1 MKEEKV
7 LTRSASPIQ
16 RMVEELWG
24 RIEDVTDRVYLFF
37 TEVWQYL
44 EDQKPDGDGILGMLL
59 RENKEKQKQQLV
71 DILIEEACSMCI
83 EYSYVR
89 GMDIDEG
96 QIKVVADLIMSL
108 FHPSYCKKEGDVSE
122 K

>member
-1 MKEEKV
+1 
-7 LTRSASPIQ
+7 
-16 RMVEELWG
+16 MVEEKLLDCSQSQIQHRVEKLWS
-24 RIEDVTDRVYLFF
+24 RIEDVTDREYFLL

-44 EDQKPDGDGILGMLL
+44 EDLKPDGDGIMGMLL

-89 GMDIDEG
+89 GLDIDEE
-96 QIKVVADLIMSL
+96 QIKIVADMIMAL
-108 FHPSYCKKEGDVSE
+108 LHTSYPKNRGK
-122 K
+122 